1 MGETKGRYLS
11 SGLRIMMRS
20 VAFAECSGMRARRI
34 TVAGKPLVPTAAD
47 KSRRNAEQIGRNG
60 RADPRRTAN
69 APRSHGMP
77 GVETVERAGRREHL
91 GNVPSARSVYLA
103 GKQRDILS
111 W

>member
-1 MGETKGRYLS
+1 
-11 SGLRIMMRS
+11 MR
-20 VAFAECSGMRARRI
+20 
-34 TVAGKPLVPTAAD
+34 
-47 KSRRNAEQIGRNG
+47 
-60 RADPRRTAN
+60 
-69 APRSHGMP
+69 